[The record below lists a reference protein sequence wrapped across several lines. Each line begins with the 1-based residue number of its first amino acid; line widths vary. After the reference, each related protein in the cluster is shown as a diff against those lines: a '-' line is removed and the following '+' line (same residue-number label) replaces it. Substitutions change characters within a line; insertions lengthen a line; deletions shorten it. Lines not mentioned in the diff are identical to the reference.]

1 MVWSPSFELG
11 LIADKFDQTLGVWQH
26 LSSLEPTGMGPRP
39 AGECKRWRIKPLHSW
54 WFAVN
59 RAKLTGPQKIL
70 AVREALGLGIGESSS
85 KRRGSVMGPTRRFCG
100 PTRWNWR
107 EIIVCER
114 VECCL
119 GWDMQG

>member
-1 MVWSPSFELG
+1 MVWSPSLGLG

-26 LSSLEPTGMGPRP
+26 LSSLEPKRMGPRHEQ
-39 AGECKRWRIKPLHSW
+39 ECKRWRTKPLHSW
-54 WFAVN
+54 WFAAN

-70 AVREALGLGIGESSS
+70 AVCDAPGRRIGESSS
-85 KRRGSVMGPTRRFCG
+85 NGRGWVVGPTRRFRG

-107 EIIVCER
+107 EIIGCER

>member
-39 AGECKRWRIKPLHSW
+39 AEECKRWRIKPLHSW

-70 AVREALGLGIGESSS
+70 AVWEALGRRIGESSS
-85 KRRGSVMGPTRRFCG
+85 NGRGSVMGPTCCFRG
-100 PTRWNWR
+100 LTRWNYR

-119 GWDMQG
+119 GWDMRG